1 MALWGNNDNIQAG
14 GTVALDYDTLVV
26 TGTGTSFGTANY
38 IQEGDVTYV
47 MLPNG
52 EVKKVD
58 GNISDYT
65 RDKMRYRPGQFQG
78 GKA

>member
-1 MALWGNNDNIQAG
+1 MFKDATPGSGDYAGNK
-14 GTVALDYDTLVV
+14 
-26 TGTGTSFGTANY
+26 Y